1 MTLSDIQFIF
11 NRALILS
18 VTKKK
23 WLLIFSVLALCGFLT
38 IFLQGLATHSSRWVQ
53 ASLCFLSFFISA
65 GLLFSL
71 GILLVRIYYHEVRCK
86 EFKYRDIFLSSWD
99 LLLASSYFTIPIVL
113 SFLLLWMGLTI
124 FVFLRSIPAVGS
136 LLGAILSF
144 APFII
149 NMGTILLFFG
159 TIALLYLMTPILAL
173 NGLDKSRIF
182 EVLKKRGTDFFSN
195 ILLGLV
201 AAIPFLIVFALLAWS
216 WRLTMLPCL
225 DCKESYFLIQEFIL
239 VIPFSALLAPAVA
252 FFFNFA
258 AEAHVLLLKNEQNK
272 YNHRATEK

>member
-1 MTLSDIQFIF
+1 MTLNDIQFIF
-11 NRALILS
+11 NRALVLS

-71 GILLVRIYYHEVRCK
+71 GILLVRIYYHEVRSK

-113 SFLLLWMGLTI
+113 GFLLLWMGLTI
-124 FVFLRSIPAVGS
+124 FVFLRSIPGVGN

-149 NMGTILLFFG
+149 NVGTILLFFG

-239 VIPFSALLAPAVA
+239 VIPFAAMLAPAVA

-258 AEAHVLLLKNEQNK
+258 AEAHVLLLKNEQK
-272 YNHRATEK
+272 KEQVSGAVP